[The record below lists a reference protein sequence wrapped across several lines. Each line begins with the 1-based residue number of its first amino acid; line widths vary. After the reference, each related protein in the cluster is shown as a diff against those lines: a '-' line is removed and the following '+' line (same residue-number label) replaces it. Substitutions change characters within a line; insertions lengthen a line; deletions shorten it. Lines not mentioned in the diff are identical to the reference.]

1 MACIVDASDI
11 DVCGISKS
19 KSDNDFFSP
28 GNMEFDPLGI
38 YPKTEEGQRRMQL
51 AKIKNGRFTMISIAG
66 FAIQKFVFKSR
77 VINQLPLFF

>member
-1 MACIVDASDI
+1 MCVEFPSPSLTMI
-11 DVCGISKS
+11 
-19 KSDNDFFSP
+19 FSP

-38 YPKTEEGQRRMQL
+38 YPKTEEGQQRMQL

-66 FAIQKFVFKSR
+66 FAIQKFVFKSG